1 KLYFFWRGPPGRPGY
16 ATGTRFALGVLDQQN
31 SLEEPPMPQDHS
43 PHLFD
48 RDKSEPSEE
57 ALVPDHRAT
66 LTPAQQVERK
76 LVALLKNVPL
86 PLSRLQNGRRRGP
99 Y

>member
-1 KLYFFWRGPPGRPGY
+1 M
-16 ATGTRFALGVLDQQN
+16 
-31 SLEEPPMPQDHS
+31 SQDHS

-86 PLSRLQNGRRRGP
+86 PVSQLQNGRRRGP
-99 Y
+99 C